1 MRVLIVKNYEELS
14 VKAAEEVAEL
24 IKRKPICV
32 LGLAT
37 GGTPVG
43 MYKELAR
50 MHQSEGLDFSGV
62 ATFNLDEYYGLDG
75 SHPHSY
81 RCFMDANLVDGTNI
95 NRENMFIPNGKVAI
109 KDVEAHCAEYEE
121 KIKEAGGIDLQV
133 LGIGGDGHIAF
144 NEPGASLASRTRLVA
159 LNEQTIKDNARFF
172 ASAEEVP
179 VYAISMGV
187 GTILEARELLVLA
200 NGEKK
205 ADIVAKALEGPLSSS
220 VVASVIQLHP
230 KVTVILDEEAAGK
243 LSRANF
249 YKFAASMEGQ
259 VGLKLF

>member
-1 MRVLIVKNYEELS
+1 MSRQLRI
-14 VKAAEEVAEL
+14 
-24 IKRKPICV
+24 
-32 LGLAT
+32 T
-37 GGTPVG
+37 
-43 MYKELAR
+43 
-50 MHQSEGLDFSGV
+50 Q
-62 ATFNLDEYYGLDG
+62 G
-75 SHPHSY
+75 S
-81 RCFMDANLVDGTNI
+81 
-95 NRENMFIPNGKVAI
+95 
-109 KDVEAHCAEYEE
+109 
-121 KIKEAGGIDLQV
+121 
-133 LGIGGDGHIAF
+133 
-144 NEPGASLASRTRLVA
+144 
-159 LNEQTIKDNARFF
+159 F

-187 GTILEARELLVLA
+187 GTILEARELFRFLS

-259 VGLKLF
+259 VGLKLFRAMTYLCGENIAVVMMFLPLTKKFKVSPQSLLCLLDRIRGAIIPYN

>member
-1 MRVLIVKNYEELS
+1 
-14 VKAAEEVAEL
+14 
-24 IKRKPICV
+24 
-32 LGLAT
+32 
-37 GGTPVG
+37 

-133 LGIGGDGHIAF
+133 LGIGETGILPSM
-144 NEPGASLASRTRLVA
+144 NRASLASRTRLVA

-172 ASAEEVP
+172 CK
-179 VYAISMGV
+179 
-187 GTILEARELLVLA
+187 R
-200 NGEKK
+200 
-205 ADIVAKALEGPLSSS
+205 
-220 VVASVIQLHP
+220 
-230 KVTVILDEEAAGK
+230 
-243 LSRANF
+243 
-249 YKFAASMEGQ
+249 
-259 VGLKLF
+259 